1 MLFLGIWSL
10 ERHSIRLIAGII
22 AFLLCIFA
30 LLNLINNLQN
40 LDRDGDGLEDKFE
53 RSMYTDPLD
62 EDTDNDGIYDYAEYS
77 YWSKRAD
84 NEDDEDLNPYEDFDH
99 DGISNIVD
107 EDSDDDGVSDGKELE
122 DGTDP
127 ADRDSDDDG
136 LTDGQEKRK
145 GTNPLNS
152 DSDGDGIPDGR
163 DDVQQA
169 KTGSGELEIGPSSP
183 EPSEGEEFS
192 SGGEDEEPSVHNTA
206 KPNRDGSGKDLECQV
221 IFNPTIYR
229 EKRWFSYDAISEDY
243 EAYVYDSNLYE
254 IQTSNTVHE
263 YVFVGSVTLKQLTNT
278 PIPIFS
284 VGPNANII
292 SYTLS
297 KPSFTANFYKDGADN
312 YYVKSL
318 DYYWSQQIFL
328 TYTTSIDPSYFTL
341 DIPNHLTLKDIPEE
355 VKRTPPQKVISKA
368 ALIIDELGL
377 TGETNLKKIVDTLK
391 GYFSSFTE
399 GEIPSE
405 DEEPD
410 IYLAIARAKHG
421 ACYPR
426 SFAFFIT
433 ANSIGLP
440 TRLITNDCH
449 AFVEIYIPIN
459 GWTKLDLG
467 GLGECTVCNPF
478 GYEPFGEG
486 SQEPSRDSILT
497 TTTITSLSSTAW
509 KSGRFSVKGIVKD
522 EYGSTLSNFSVQI
535 YVTSDKEEKGYYSA
549 SGITNSDGIFEIEC
563 RVPNKIE
570 VGKNHVVAYALKKDQ
585 YLGSNSDP
593 LIQIYSDTKLELDMV
608 SSMAIGDTLNITGSL
623 NDASNQPLENKIIKI
638 YWNDQ
643 NIGKSNT
650 NKKGEFNY
658 QYVPTELNT
667 FNVTVIFEGE
677 TYLNSSKDNSK
688 VTVRDEST
696 EITMTVTPNFTK
708 RGSELSFNGKL
719 TSESIEFMSEKP
731 IQIYYNKSKILE
743 TTTSSNGEYQG
754 KFLVPDDSKL
764 GNLSVKARYPGETLF
779 AEANA
784 EKIVFV
790 QSDTKINIL
799 KPNQKHV
806 QSNSTI
812 IISGRLIDDIEKPIS
827 NVAINVNWTL
837 QNATI
842 KTNDKGEFNFSYK
855 VPQKAPLGELTIKVD
870 FNGNSIYLPSTDSKK
885 IQIIPEGYEEK
896 KENLLVYIVIT
907 VIFVALIF
915 GIIYYK
921 KIRKPKMQKI
931 SLREVAKQTI
941 KKLKTEDSPKL
952 AVIHCY
958 RQMCDWLDQ
967 QGLKKGHFQTPRE
980 FAMSIRNYLNLPPEN
995 LYSLTHVFEKARY
1008 SEHEINNYE
1017 KEKAIN
1023 ALNKIVNSEII
1034 NIEKEKNKGESFSN
1048 LLFLTLLFSGNFV
1061 WNFVLFLFVLVGVI
1075 LTILIFIFSRKI
1087 KEYKHEPII
1096 EDYNNPG
1103 RLTYLASSLRTMPVT
1118 SKPDTQIK
1126 QYLEGLFFDKI
1137 QQRHS
1142 LTNDEIK
1149 RLYKKDPSVLEKYV
1163 KDKEI
1168 IYWILNKTKIKTKKS
1183 YFNKDLGKREQY
1195 MKEIKYMIDKME
1207 AWGE

>member
-53 RSMYTDPLD
+53 RSMHTDPLD
-62 EDTDNDGIYDYAEYS
+62 EDTDNDGIYDYEEYS

-84 NEDDEDLNPYEDFDH
+84 NEDDEDLNPYEDNDH
-99 DGISNIVD
+99 DGISNIAD
-107 EDSDDDGVSDGKELE
+107 EDSDDDGVRDGKELE

-136 LTDGQEKRK
+136 LTDGQEKIK
-145 GTNPLNS
+145 GTDPLNS

-163 DDVQQA
+163 DDVQEA
-169 KTGSGELEIGPSSP
+169 KTGSGELEIGPSSS

-192 SGGEDEEPSVHNTA
+192 SGGDDEEPSAHNTA

-229 EKRWFSYDAISEDY
+229 EKRWFSYDAIREDY

-254 IQTSNTVHE
+254 IETSNTVYEH
-263 YVFVGSVTLKQLTNT
+263 VFVGSVTLKQLTNT

-284 VGPNANII
+284 VGPNANIL

-318 DYYWSQQIFL
+318 DYYWPQQIFL
-328 TYTTSIDPSYFTL
+328 TYTTSTDPSYFNL
-341 DIPNHLTLKDIPEE
+341 DITNHLTLNDIPKE

-368 ALIIDELGL
+368 AIVIDELGL

-391 GYFSSFTE
+391 EYFSSFTE

-433 ANSIGLP
+433 ANSMGLP

-449 AFVEIYIPIN
+449 AFVEIYIPNN
-459 GWTKLDLG
+459 GWAKLDLD
-467 GLGECTVCNPF
+467 GLGACTACNPF
-478 GYEPFGEG
+478 GYEPFEEG
-486 SQEPSRDSILT
+486 SSGPSQESILT
-497 TTTITSLSSTAW
+497 ITAITSLSSTAW
-509 KSGRFSVKGIVKD
+509 KSERFSVKGIVKD
-522 EYGSTLSNFSVQI
+522 EYGGTVANISVQI
-535 YVTSDKEEKGYYSA
+535 YVTSNKEEKGYYSG
-549 SGITNSDGIFEIEC
+549 SGNTDSSGIFEIEC
-563 RVPNKIE
+563 RVPNKIG
-570 VGKNHVVAYALKKDQ
+570 VGKNHVVAYSIKKEQ

-608 SSMAIGDTLNITGSL
+608 SSVAIGDTLNITGTL
-623 NDASNQPLENKIIKI
+623 NDASNQPLKNKIINV

-643 NIGKSNT
+643 NIGKSTT
-650 NKKGEFNY
+650 NNEGEFNY
-658 QYVPTELNT
+658 QHFPTELNT

-677 TYLNSSKDNSK
+677 AYLNSSKDHQE

-696 EITMTVTPNFTK
+696 DITIIVTPTITK
-708 RGSELSFNGKL
+708 RNLELSFEGKL
-719 TSESIEFMSEKP
+719 TSDSVESMSEKP
-731 IQIYYNKSKILE
+731 IQIYYNKSKIID
-743 TTTSSNGEYQG
+743 TTTSSNGEYKG
-754 KFLVPDDSKL
+754 KLIVPKSSKL
-764 GNLSVKARYPGETLF
+764 GNITIKARYPGEKLF

-784 EKIVFV
+784 KKIVFV
-790 QSDTKINIL
+790 QSETDINIL
-799 KPNQKHV
+799 KPSQNYV
-806 QSNSTI
+806 EVNSTI
-812 IISGRLIDDIEKPIS
+812 MISGRLTDDIEKPVS
-827 NVAINVNWTL
+827 NVSINVNWTL

-842 KTNDKGEFNFSYK
+842 KTNDKGEFNFTYK
-855 VPQKAPLGELTIKVD
+855 IPQNAPLGELTIKAD
-870 FNGNSIYLPSTDSKK
+870 YNGNSIYLPSTASKK
-885 IQIIPEGYEEK
+885 IQIILAEYEEK
-896 KENLLVYIVIT
+896 KENLLVYLVIT
-907 VIFVALIF
+907 TIFLGLIF

-941 KKLKTEDSPKL
+941 KKLRNEDSPKL

-1008 SEHEINNYE
+1008 SEHEIDNYE

-1034 NIEKEKNKGESFSN
+1034 NIEKEKNNKESFSN
-1048 LLFLTLLFSGNFV
+1048 LLLLTLLFSGNFM
-1061 WNFVLFLFVLVGVI
+1061 WNLVLFLFVLVGVI

-1087 KEYKHEPII
+1087 KEFKHEPVIK
-1096 EDYNNPG
+1096 DYNNPG

-1118 SKPDTQIK
+1118 SKSDTQIK

-1142 LTNDEIK
+1142 LTSDEIK

-1168 IYWILNKTKIKTKKS
+1168 IYWILNKTKIKSKKS
-1183 YFNKDLGKREQY
+1183 YFKKDLGKREQY

-1207 AWGE
+1207 TWGE